1 MAHISKDE
9 NLDKLRGSELH
20 HDLKNRP
27 GEKGDPDHIKD
38 ESDKP
43 LSKLEKDDLSKGSS

>member
-27 GEKGDPDHIKD
+27 GEEGNPNHMNDGKTLKPK
-38 ESDKP
+38 SD
-43 LSKLEKDDLSKGSS
+43 EKDADKA